1 MLSVDADSGF
11 GRFGLPCPSLHVP
24 FGSVLIR
31 SRTQESNSNGPAD
44 FAIDVRDCLG
54 FGFGEEFK
62 LKLSNIVQLQIG
74 KVR

>member
-1 MLSVDADSGF
+1 MLIVDGQVLVCRVRLSMF
-11 GRFGLPCPSLHVP
+11 L

-31 SRTQESNSNGPAD
+31 SRTQESNSNGLAD

-54 FGFGEEFK
+54 LLGEEFK